1 MPEHSIRGP
10 DHKFHIG
17 QAVEFFPNRGVD
29 HKARGRYTIVRLLPM
44 DGNTPQYRVKHKTD
58 GHERMVRENE
68 LGLR

>member
-29 HKARGRYTIVRLLPM
+29 HKARGSLYHRSLAAHGRPYASVSS
-44 DGNTPQYRVKHKTD
+44 
-58 GHERMVRENE
+58 
-68 LGLR
+68 